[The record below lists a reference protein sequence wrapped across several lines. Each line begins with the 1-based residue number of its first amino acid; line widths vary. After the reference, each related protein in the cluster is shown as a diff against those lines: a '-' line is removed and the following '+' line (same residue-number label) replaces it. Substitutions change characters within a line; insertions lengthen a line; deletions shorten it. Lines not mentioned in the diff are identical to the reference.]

1 MQLKHRMK
9 QNRKATHI
17 QWDVDDLEDL
27 ELLPTEIDIP
37 DDMTDMEEISDYI
50 TDQTGFVITDSLWRI
65 ESCRS

>member
-37 DDMTDMEEISDYI
+37 DDMTDMAEISDYI
-50 TDQTGFVITDSLWRI
+50 TDQTGFCHNGFIVED
-65 ESCRS
+65 